1 MKFEAGKFYIHDTSE
16 YEDSDNSKQYLYCRA
31 IIDKNADHQN
41 DPFFVADLIGIDG
54 EGISKQVSADGT
66 PDYGEKWYAEVS
78 KEEFALALLDAA
90 IKGCDF
96 LSEMIQERKIT
107 EIEEKENKEDDLLDF
122 GF

>member
-16 YEDSDNSKQYLYCRA
+16 YEYSDNSKQYLYCRA
-31 IIDKNADHQN
+31 IIDKNAEHPDN
-41 DPFFVADLIGIDG
+41 PFFVADLIGIDG
-54 EGISKQVSADGT
+54 EGVFKPVHADGT
-66 PDYGEKWYAEVS
+66 PDDSEKWYAEVS

-90 IKGCDF
+90 VKGCDF

>member
-16 YEDSDNSKQYLYCRA
+16 YENSDNSKQYLYCRA
-31 IIDKNADHQN
+31 ISDKNADHPN

-54 EGISKQVSADGT
+54 EGISKQVSEDGT

-96 LSEMIQERKIT
+96 LSEMIQERKII